1 MIAYLHLPTNAEGIQ
16 AQEALERLQR
26 GPAGFRLVD
35 LPAGVAALVENI
47 LHEVAQGHAVQ
58 VIAVD
63 SELGSQ
69 AAADLLG
76 VSRPHLNKLLD
87 AGKLAHWKVGTHR
100 RVRLADVL
108 VFREQ
113 RAQERQQALQ
123 ELADLDQEL
132 GML

>member
-1 MIAYLHLPTNAEGIQ
+1 MTAHLHLPTDA
-16 AQEALERLQR
+16 ERLQAKEALAR
-26 GPAGFRLVD
+26 LQREAAGFRLVD

-47 LHEVAQGHAVQ
+47 LDEVAQGRAVQ
-58 VIAVD
+58 VIPVD
-63 SELGSQ
+63 RELSSQ
-69 AAADLLG
+69 TAADLLG

-87 AGKLAHWKVGTHR
+87 AGKLAYWKVGTHR

-113 RAQERQQALQ
+113 RGQERQQALQ